1 MPFAQNN
8 INIQHPAK
16 INIKQLRTQ
25 EAVELHEE

>member
-1 MPFAQNN
+1 MCLPENK